1 MTHTL
6 TDADLCQVLSCP
18 RRRLALEY
26 LWDAAA
32 ATPLSTLADAVA
44 TAETGEDPAPRPAR
58 ESVYTSLRQTH
69 LPTLERHGLVT
80 FDEGG
85 DPAVTPAAKAVVRRI
100 RDDGPFGVAWS
111 DVYRSVG
118 IAGLFGTVATLAQV
132 PGLDAVDPLVPA
144 VVGLGTYAAVSA
156 YDVWTLRPRR
166 SRADVDADAAGS
178 WRPTRA

>member
-32 ATPLSTLADAVA
+32 ATPLSVLADAVA
-44 TAETGEDPAPRPAR
+44 AAETGEDPAPRPAR
-58 ESVYTSLRQTH
+58 ESVSTSLRQTH

-80 FDEGG
+80 FGDTG

-111 DVYRSVG
+111 DVYRTVG
-118 IAGLFGTVATLAQV
+118 IGGLFGTVATLANV
-132 PGLDAVDPLVPA
+132 PVVGAVDPLVPA
-144 VVGLGTYAAVSA
+144 VVGLAAYALASG
-156 YDVWTLRPRR
+156 YHVWTLRPRR
-166 SRADVDADAAGS
+166 SRVESDAAAGS